1 MNLTPSLAHFV
12 WLGHPLSGG
21 NPSGPAKPV
30 PRGSW
35 HLAAPVS
42 CVAEDAMDH

>member
-1 MNLTPSLAHFV
+1 MIEFSPSLTHFV
-12 WLGHPLSGG
+12 WFGHPLSGG

-35 HLAAPVS
+35 RKPGERCAFRLRR
-42 CVAEDAMDH
+42 D